1 MQSFWDTLYYE
12 SQAKQDISRESDTLY
27 IYHFT
32 TKELQPTAWK
42 CILNGADQGKMTKIA
57 FLIVSIGA
65 YYEIYTTCSTLQ
77 KCKTNY
83 VKMMRAKLNSIM
95 RSLERSYAINRSRY
109 KMLYR
114 ISDLLVSESAFE
126 RRSNFKRYCQAQSP
140 NSKYF
145 NSRFQRF
152 RLWLTLK
159 SLGTHP
165 PTHP

>member
-1 MQSFWDTLYYE
+1 MLNTTRQLPGLYYLYFMYLLHKICLANCSKVVQSFWDTLYYE
-12 SQAKQDISRESDTLY
+12 SQALQDISRDSDTLY

-32 TKELQPTAWK
+32 TKVLRPTAWK

-95 RSLERSYAINRSRY
+95 RSLERSYPISRSRY
-109 KMLYR
+109 KIQNIR
-114 ISDLLVSESAFE
+114 
-126 RRSNFKRYCQAQSP
+126 
-140 NSKYF
+140 
-145 NSRFQRF
+145 
-152 RLWLTLK
+152 
-159 SLGTHP
+159 SLGVRNCF
-165 PTHP
+165 

>member
-1 MQSFWDTLYYE
+1 MATWICGRSQIGGIFGWKLDYCLVFTICSSCIYYTCLANCWKVMQSFCDTLYYE

-32 TKELQPTAWK
+32 TKVLQPTAWK

-95 RSLERSYAINRSRY
+95 RSLERSYPINRSRY

-114 ISDLLVSESAFE
+114 I
-126 RRSNFKRYCQAQSP
+126 
-140 NSKYF
+140 
-145 NSRFQRF
+145 
-152 RLWLTLK
+152 
-159 SLGTHP
+159 
-165 PTHP
+165 